1 MGRLNLKID
10 KKTVLK
16 NAWHVFLVVVGT
28 LILAFGSGCFL
39 VPFNIISGGVT
50 GFSLLLKD
58 FIPVDISAA
67 ILTWA
72 LFFLGLLFLGFK
84 FSVTT
89 LISTILYPVVLSL
102 VLRLGLAE
110 DIAGLIIHGEIQQWA
125 LTNQG
130 IDWLSADGVI
140 IDTLL
145 STVNTGKILICGLL
159 GGACV
164 GVGCSLTFIGGGS
177 TGGLDI
183 LSFIINKFTGIKQS
197 VLFFA
202 TDSIIVGVG
211 LIVDLVKQDST
222 LFVAGLIGIIAAF
235 ICSFMVEVVY
245 VSKEG
250 AFNVDVI
257 TDKPEEIIEY
267 ARNEVNRSATVF
279 KVQGAYSKEEKT
291 MVRITFNRREYMK
304 IKDGIAKID
313 PHSFATFSQTM
324 LVGGLGFTK
333 IKSSDS
339 NIIKDAKKAIN
350 DKKKNTTDSEKVEEN
365 IKEDNDR

>member
-1 MGRLNLKID
+1 MGKLNIKVD
-10 KKTVLK
+10 KKTLLK

-28 LILAFGSGCFL
+28 LVLAFGSGCFL

-58 FIPVDISAA
+58 FIPVDITAA
-67 ILTWA
+67 LLTWA
-72 LFFLGLLFLGFK
+72 LFFLGLLFLGLK

-89 LISTILYPVVLSL
+89 LISSILYPIVLSL
-102 VLRLGLAE
+102 VLRLGMAE
-110 DIAGLIIHGEIQQWA
+110 DIAGLIIHSEIQAWSV
-125 LTNQG
+125 TNPG
-130 IDWLSADGVI
+130 PWLSADGVI
-140 IDTLL
+140 ETSLL
-145 STVNTGKILICGLL
+145 EMVNTGKMLICGLL

-202 TDSIIVGVG
+202 TDSLIVGVG

-257 TDKPEEIIEY
+257 TDKPDEIIEY
-267 ARNEVNRSATVF
+267 ARNEVNRSATIITVR
-279 KVQGAYSKEEKT
+279 GAYSNEEKT

-313 PHSFATFSQTM
+313 PQSFATFSQTM

-333 IKSSDS
+333 MKSSDS
-339 NIIKDAKKAIN
+339 NIIKDAKKALA
-350 DKKKNTTDSEKVEEN
+350 DKKKNTTDTTVEETT
-365 IKEDNDR
+365 KENDDR

>member
-1 MGRLNLKID
+1 MGKLKLD

-16 NAWHVFLVVVGT
+16 NIWHIFLVIAGT
-28 LILAFGSGCFL
+28 IILAFGSGCFL

-50 GFSLLLKD
+50 GFALLLKD

-67 ILTWA
+67 ILTWL
-72 LFFLGLLFLGFK
+72 LFFLGLIFLGVK
-84 FSVTT
+84 FSITT
-89 LISTILYPVVLSL
+89 LISTILYPVILSL
-102 VLRLGLAE
+102 VLRTGLAE
-110 DIAGLIIHGEIQQWA
+110 HVVGLILNQSVGGGWFEDGLIIP
-125 LTNQG
+125 
-130 IDWLSADGVI
+130 SV
-140 IDTLL
+140 L
-145 STVNTGKILICGLL
+145 STVDTGKLLICGLL

-164 GVGCSLTFIGGGS
+164 GSGCSLTFIGGGS

-197 VLFFA
+197 ILFFM

-211 LIVDLVKQDST
+211 LIIDLVKGDST

-235 ICSFMVEVVY
+235 ICSFMDEVIY

-257 TDKPEEIIEY
+257 TDKPQEIIDY
-267 ARNEVNRSATVF
+267 AKNEVNRSATIF
-279 KVQGAYSKEEKT
+279 KVQGAYSGEEKT

-333 IKSSDS
+333 MKTSDS
-339 NIIKDAKKAIN
+339 NMIKDAKKAIN
-350 DKKKNTTDSEKVEEN
+350 DHKKNTETVDAVEG
-365 IKEDNDR
+365 KEDGK

>member
-1 MGRLNLKID
+1 MGKLKLKID
-10 KKTVLK
+10 KHTILK
-16 NAWHVFLVVVGT
+16 NAWHVFLVVAGT
-28 LILAFGSGCFL
+28 LVLAFGSGCFL

-58 FIPVDISAA
+58 FIPVDITAA

-89 LISTILYPVVLSL
+89 LISTILYPIVLSL

-110 DIAGLIIHGEIQQWA
+110 EISGLIINHEIVQWSATHVGEA
-125 LTNQG
+125 
-130 IDWLSADGVI
+130 WLSADGI
-140 IDTLL
+140 IVESLL
-145 STVNTGKILICGLL
+145 ETVNTGKVLICGLL

-197 VLFFA
+197 VLFFV
-202 TDSIIVGVG
+202 TDSLIVCTG
-211 LIVDLVKQDST
+211 LIVDLVKHNST
-222 LFVAGLIGIIAAF
+222 FFVAGLIGIIAAF

-267 ARNEVNRSATVF
+267 ARSEVNRSATVF
-279 KVQGAYSKEEKT
+279 KVQGAYSQEEKT

-313 PHSFATFSQTM
+313 PQSFATFSQTM

-333 IKSSDS
+333 MKTSDS
-339 NIIKDAKKAIN
+339 NIIKDAKKAIEQ
-350 DKKKNTTDSEKVEEN
+350 KKLEAEASKNEEN
-365 IKEDNDR
+365 SKEDNDR